1 MKKEITAEQFRQ
13 DRLNEL
19 NTTRDWINKNY
30 ETLWELAKEA
40 QIVVVEAVRIDTAFG
55 VWQFIPKLKIKD

>member
-30 ETLWELAKEA
+30 EILWKLAEEA
-40 QIVVVEAVRIDTAFG
+40 QIVVVEPIRIDTAFG
-55 VWQFIPKLKIKD
+55 FWQFIPKLKIKD